1 MKKSGIYIIQSIS
14 KPERIYVGSTVY
26 LDRRK
31 SCHFHSL
38 RKKTHDNPKLLNHA
52 IKYGIKDLSFTVIEQ
67 FKFISKEHLLAREQF
82 FIDTLKPWFN
92 ITKTA
97 GSSLGVK
104 HTKESR
110 KKMSESAKKK
120 PKISEE
126 TRQKMSKSQ
135 SRRKMPEEVK
145 RKLSIA
151 KKGIPPTHI
160 VMEAARRARL
170 GIKQSEETKRK
181 RRETMLRLGYPRKGQ
196 ILGMLGKHHRDES
209 KKRISLSIKEVWKE
223 RLASNYISPL
233 KGKSIYTEEERLQ
246 RTKIAKIRYKKKLK
260 LMAELH
266 INELTAENLINAEI
280 PMNHVLIETDVDW
293 SNKKSKGGIIV
304 GFNEDVLFAEGDSSH
319 VADLTIP
326 YGIVKKTPKL
336 LYFNPDDSNSMDW
349 ETSIEIKEGDMVWFS
364 LMESRNA
371 VCVLCEQ
378 KLYRIL
384 PYADCYVAK
393 RRFNMMERLDFALF
407 FNISLDETIKE
418 VCIPLNGYVLCEI
431 LYKPKISPLDALSEN
446 MVDNTRGRV
455 KHVGAPPKA
464 YLRKEYCHI
473 EDLRVGDEVLFD
485 NPAAVFLLER
495 TKALAQFDGDNLY
508 WVVPR
513 RRISLILNR

>member
-1 MKKSGIYIIQSIS
+1 
-14 KPERIYVGSTVY
+14 
-26 LDRRK
+26 
-31 SCHFHSL
+31 
-38 RKKTHDNPKLLNHA
+38 
-52 IKYGIKDLSFTVIEQ
+52 
-67 FKFISKEHLLAREQF
+67 
-82 FIDTLKPWFN
+82 
-92 ITKTA
+92 
-97 GSSLGVK
+97 
-104 HTKESR
+104 
-110 KKMSESAKKK
+110 
-120 PKISEE
+120 
-126 TRQKMSKSQ
+126 
-135 SRRKMPEEVK
+135 
-145 RKLSIA
+145 
-151 KKGIPPTHI
+151 
-160 VMEAARRARL
+160 
-170 GIKQSEETKRK
+170 
-181 RRETMLRLGYPRKGQ
+181 MLRLGYPRKGQ

-418 VCIPLNGYVLCEI
+418 VSIPLNGYVLCEI